1 MRLASEERGRPRAP
15 RRPPAAARRGRPA
28 RRGRRGPCATRRAT
42 SRCSSTEGGRS
53 RVDAAHPVVVP
64 FGGADHDW
72 AALELGAWIATARR
86 AAAAARRG
94 CGWRRRSRREPA
106 ARERL
111 ARRAAACR
119 SRDRAGARARARRT
133 SSARRRTQ
141 ASSSLG
147 LSDRWRERGARP
159 GALRDRAAGS
169 GADDLRPPRPPARRA
184 RTRRRHDAVPLVR
197 LRRDDDRPLKRRGGV
212 ERAGG
217 PKASRSDVRVVTG
230 DARPLSRV
238 VHRPIVKKLPGY
250 WGSPVES
257 MRGRAASVW
266 PAAAGLRS
274 VM

>member
-1 MRLASEERGRPRAP
+1 MRLASDETIDLLLMDG
-15 RRPPAAARRGRPA
+15 RRPLLGEGVPRGEVGEVLANAPCDVAVLVDRRG
-28 RRGRRGPCATRRAT
+28 TIV
-42 SRCSSTEGGRS
+42 
-53 RVDAAHPVVVP
+53 VDAAHPVVVP

-72 AALELGAWIATARR
+72 AALELGAWIAHSGGAPLRLLGAAAGGDGGRDASRLLANASLVVQQLANVATEPVLVSGAKDVER
-86 AAAAARRG
+86 AA
-94 CGWRRRSRREPA
+94 E
-106 ARERL
+106 E
-111 ARRAAACR
+111 
-119 SRDRAGARARARRT
+119 AGLLV
-133 SSARRRTQ
+133 
-141 ASSSLG
+141 LG

-159 GALRDRAAGS
+159 GAFRDRAVGS
-169 GADDLRPPRPPARRA
+169 GADALRPPRPPARRA

-250 WGSPVES
+250 CGNPVES
-257 MRGRAASVW
+257 MRGHAASVW